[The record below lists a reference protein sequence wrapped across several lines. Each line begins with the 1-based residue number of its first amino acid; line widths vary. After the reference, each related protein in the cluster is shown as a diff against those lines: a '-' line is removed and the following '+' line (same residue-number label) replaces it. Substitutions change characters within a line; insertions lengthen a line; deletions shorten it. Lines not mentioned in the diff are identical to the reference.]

1 MKLVIKREITI
12 IIVVLIAIVLVSG
25 FVLYVF
31 EAEHNGQVNSYWDG
45 VWLAAATASS
55 VGYGDVYPVSPGG
68 KILASVLGFTG
79 LLLIG
84 VTSALFTSY
93 LFGVQI
99 RKRK

>member
-1 MKLVIKREITI
+1 MKLVIKREIA
-12 IIVVLIAIVLVSG
+12 IIVAVLIVIVLVSG
-25 FVLYVF
+25 FALYMF

-55 VGYGDVYPVSPGG
+55 VGYGDVYPVSPEG
-68 KILASVLGFTG
+68 KVLASLLGFTG

-93 LFGVQI
+93 LLGV
-99 RKRK
+99 RGRNK